1 LEKIFI
7 RMYRIRKIIE
17 RLRRLVDTILFSET
31 YPLLRNVDKKYPV
44 VYHIKT
50 DTWEPVY
57 NSETYKINKGG
68 VTSFFHPKQNILLI
82 KNASIS
88 AGSDII
94 VTTEGVIW
102 DKAYFENFTK
112 VIPLDCNLVK
122 YDKNQI
128 TILKNRKKNYIH
140 SNCLSLLG
148 VHDKIWAHFVVQFLE
163 KLYYAIDAGLFDKE
177 LTILIPT
184 YSDSHLKKIVDDIV
198 SLYPK
203 VNLMQTDSKTEYVCD
218 SLFYIPTATII
229 SNHAEYEMMADCVVP
244 ELVLQKLKNNL
255 VNYYSEKVRKI
266 PVTNDKLYL
275 VRRATYRAMTNYA
288 EAENFFQS
296 QGFTLVE
303 PHKISLE
310 EKIALFNNARIVVGP
325 FSSAFSNIIFC
336 QKRTKVLIFSNM
348 IRTIESYLPALGHVS
363 DVDMMFV
370 TGDDISS
377 NIHTAYNI
385 NISRIEEAY
394 NQLLNE

>member
-1 LEKIFI
+1 MLGIK
-7 RMYRIRKIIE
+7 RRIGK
-17 RLRRLVDTILFSET
+17 LKRLVDVILFSET
-31 YPLLRNVDKKYPV
+31 YPLVRDLHEKYPV
-44 VYHIKT
+44 VYHIKD

-57 NSETYKINKGG
+57 SSETYRINKGG
-68 VTSFFHPKQNILLI
+68 VTLFFHPKQAVLLVR
-82 KNASIS
+82 NASVT
-88 AGSDII
+88 AASDII

-112 VIPLDCNLVK
+112 VIPLDSNLVK
-122 YDKNQI
+122 YNKEQV
-128 TILKNRKKNYIH
+128 TILKKRKKNYIH
-140 SNCLSLLG
+140 SNCISLLG
-148 VHDKIWAHFVVQFLE
+148 VHDRIWAHFIVQFLE

-177 LTILIPT
+177 LVILVPV

-198 SLYPK
+198 SSYPK
-203 VNLMQTDSKTEYVCD
+203 VSLVQVDSKTEYVCD

-229 SNHAEYEMMADCVVP
+229 SNHAEYEMTADCVVP

-255 VNYYSEKVRKI
+255 VNYYSEKARKI
-266 PVTNDKLYL
+266 PVTNDKIYL
-275 VRRATYRAMTNYA
+275 VRRGTYRAMTNYA
-288 EAENFFQS
+288 EAEEYFQS

-310 EKIALFNNARIVVGP
+310 EKVALFNNARIIVGP

-336 QKRTKVLIFSNM
+336 QKRAKLLVFSSM
-348 IRTIESYLPALGHVS
+348 IRTIEPYLPALGHVS
-363 DVDMMFV
+363 DVDMMLV